1 MTLRDHGCRN
11 PAWKQR
17 FGLGRTGEPIEVR
30 DQSVEQCDELRDL
43 LVRKPSHRLAIA
55 SEQGCDGLWQGAAIS
70 YCRAPALRHE
80 EQAYG

>member
-1 MTLRDHGCRN
+1 MSRLLPKADTGRTSCHSRKADVRDTMTLRDHGCRN

-17 FGLGRTGEPIEVR
+17 FGLGRTVSRSRI
-30 DQSVEQCDELRDL
+30 
-43 LVRKPSHRLAIA
+43 AI
-55 SEQGCDGLWQGAAIS
+55 SAAIS